1 MNRPYG
7 RVLKGASIPYGT
19 LVGASQELRTAY
31 YAYGYLKDT
40 DLPDLP
46 DLPEVDTPWPDYDLR
61 DVETRLDA
69 QRLADL
75 LQQAANRYVVQRR
88 RFQVLYMREVL
99 DMTLEEI
106 GGSLGITHERVRQIC
121 ERARHDCKRALK
133 KYGVTSF

>member
-19 LVGASQELRTAY
+19 LGGASQELRTAY

-40 DLPDLP
+40 DLPP
-46 DLPEVDTPWPDYDLR
+46 LPEVDTPWPDDLR
-61 DVETRLDA
+61 DVEDQLDA

-75 LQQAANRYVVQRR
+75 LQQAANNYIVSPR
-88 RFQVLYMREVL
+88 RFQVLFMHKVL

-106 GGSLGITHERVRQIC
+106 GDAMDITRERVRQIC
-121 ERARHDCKRALK
+121 ARAKRDCKRALK

>member
-7 RVLKGASIPYGT
+7 KVRKLDTIPYGT
-19 LVGASQELRTAY
+19 LVGASQELRAAFYT
-31 YAYGYLKDT
+31 YGCRHDV
-40 DLPDLP
+40 DLPP
-46 DLPEVDTPWPDYDLR
+46 LPEVDTPWPDYDLR

-75 LQQAANRYVVQRR
+75 LRQAADNHTIQHR
-88 RFQVLYMREVL
+88 RFQVLFMYNVL

-106 GGSLGITHERVRQIC
+106 GDSMGITRERVRQIC
-121 ERARHDCKRALK
+121 ERARRDCKRALK

>member
-1 MNRPYG
+1 MSRPYG

-19 LVGASQELRTAY
+19 LVGASQELRMAY

-40 DLPDLP
+40 DLPL
-46 DLPEVDTPWPDYDLR
+46 LPEVDTPWPHYDLR
-61 DVETRLDA
+61 DVENRLDA

-75 LQQAANRYVVQRR
+75 LRQAADSYVMSHR

-133 KYGVTSF
+133 KYGVTSL

>member
-19 LVGASQELRTAY
+19 LVGASQELRMAY

-40 DLPDLP
+40 DLPP
-46 DLPEVDTPWPDYDLR
+46 LPEVDTPRPDYDLR

-75 LQQAANRYVVQRR
+75 LRQAADNHTIQHR
-88 RFQVLYMREVL
+88 RFQVLFMHNVL

-106 GGSLGITHERVRQIC
+106 GDSMGVTRERVRQIC
-121 ERARHDCKRALK
+121 ERAKRDCKRMLK
-133 KYGVTSF
+133 KYGVTSFDH

>member
-19 LVGASQELRTAY
+19 LVGASQELRMAY

-40 DLPDLP
+40 DLP

-75 LQQAANRYVVQRR
+75 LQQAANSYVVQHR
-88 RFQVLYMREVL
+88 RFQVLFMHKVL

-106 GGSLGITHERVRQIC
+106 GDAMGITRERVRQIC
-121 ERARHDCKRALK
+121 ARAKHDCKRALK

>member
-19 LVGASQELRTAY
+19 LAGASQELRTAY

-40 DLPDLP
+40 DLPL
-46 DLPEVDTPWPDYDLR
+46 LPEVDTPWPDYDLR

-69 QRLADL
+69 QRLAAL
-75 LQQAANRYVVQRR
+75 LRQATDSYVMSQR